1 MKRQDNAVEILKI
14 FAIALL
20 LFALLGLYPSAEG
33 RSARL
38 NLSARAATLYVPEID
53 KFIYSNN
60 SDQRLPMAST
70 TKIMTALIAL
80 EECKGD
86 EVVVIDDESVGI
98 EGSSAYLRAGDE
110 LTMEELT
117 YALLLQ
123 SANDAAVAIARHI
136 GGSIEAFSDIMN
148 ERARA
153 LGLSDTH
160 FENPHGLDSS
170 EHYTTA
176 HDLAKIAAAALE
188 NPKFKEIASTY
199 KKSFVTEERS
209 RTYVNHNKLLNMYDG
224 CVGVKTGFTKKSG
237 RCLVGAAERD
247 GLTLISVTLDAP
259 SDWADHKNMLDYGY
273 ERLEK
278 ISLAEPSEY
287 EYEIPV
293 IDGVADS
300 VLVKNEELASL
311 IREKGESDFESHVK
325 LSRFVV
331 APVREGDIL
340 GEVIFTIDGRECARV
355 NLLAAENVR
364 KKESK
369 NLWERIT
376 SLF

>member
-53 KFIYSNN
+53 RFIYSNN

-80 EECKGD
+80 EECEGD
-86 EVVVIDDESVGI
+86 EVIVIDDESVGI

-136 GGSIEAFSDIMN
+136 GGSTEAFAEIMN
-148 ERARA
+148 ERAKA

-287 EYEIPV
+287 EYDIPV

-340 GEVIFTIDGRECARV
+340 GEVIFTIDGKECARV
-355 NLLAAENVR
+355 NLLAAEDVR

>member
-53 KFIYSNN
+53 RFIYSNN

-80 EECKGD
+80 EECEGD
-86 EVVVIDDESVGI
+86 EVIVIDDESVGI
-98 EGSSAYLRAGDE
+98 EGSSAYLRAGDK
-110 LTMEELT
+110 LTMEELA

-136 GGSIEAFSDIMN
+136 GGSTEAFADIMN
-148 ERARA
+148 ERAKA

-176 HDLAKIAAAALE
+176 HDLAKIAAAALK

-199 KKSFVTEERS
+199 KKSFITEERS

-278 ISLAEPSEY
+278 ISFAEPSEY
-287 EYEIPV
+287 EYDIPV

-311 IREKGESDFESHVK
+311 IREKGGSDFESHVK

-340 GEVIFTIDGRECARV
+340 GEVIFTIDGKECARV